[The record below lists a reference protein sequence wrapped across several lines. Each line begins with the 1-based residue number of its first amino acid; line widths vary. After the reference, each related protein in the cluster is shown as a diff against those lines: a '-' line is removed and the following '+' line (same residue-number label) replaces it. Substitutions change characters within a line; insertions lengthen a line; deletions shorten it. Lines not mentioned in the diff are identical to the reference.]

1 MCGWLLNSMKTS
13 GPLPDW
19 IAEVTR
25 GCRSLPFTV
34 SRLILM
40 PSAFI
45 ASGSIDFLNS
55 SSDAGTK
62 SFHLIQCTVDCC
74 ANTGAWCDARIPAS
88 PAPDV
93 CRNLRRVKLAIF
105 SPPPRGD
112 WAPLYRDFTRGGR
125 SELSR
130 AGVVEHSHAQRVTFL
145 RARDGRDL

>member
-1 MCGWLLNSMKTS
+1 MKTS

-45 ASGSIDFLNS
+45 ASGSICLRSS

-62 SFHLIQCTVDCC
+62 SFHLIQCTVPCC
-74 ANTGAWCDARIPAS
+74 ANTGAWCDASTPAR
-88 PAPDV
+88 PAPEAL
-93 CRNLRRVKLAIF
+93 RNLRRVKRAML
-105 SPPPRGD
+105 SPPPRGKGETL
-112 WAPLYRDFTRGGR
+112 AEFRTPYAIPSVT
-125 SELSR
+125 
-130 AGVVEHSHAQRVTFL
+130 EHPRQPEREPGEVG
-145 RARDGRDL
+145 DDQ